1 MHQGTVNKLGL
12 FIRAIAA
19 GETEFRTFTGEDN
32 KKTHSYVTPVAANGH
47 FGDVVQKVVGEGDLS
62 DRRGNPIRRYKAG
75 DIVEG
80 ELEPRYHKE
89 GRAVERWTYT
99 TAKEPLAVG
108 SAEPDASGKKK

>member
-1 MHQGTVNKLGL
+1 MHQDVKKLGL
-12 FIRAIAA
+12 FIRALAA
-19 GETEFRTFTGEDN
+19 GDTEFRTFVGEDN

-47 FGDVVQKVVGEGDLS
+47 FGEVIQKVTSEDALN
-62 DRRGNPIRRYKAG
+62 DRRANPIRRYKAG

-99 TAKEPLAVG
+99 TLRPTAPAQ
-108 SAEPDASGKKK
+108 AEPAAAPKK

>member
-1 MHQGTVNKLGL
+1 MHQNINKLGL
-12 FIRAIAA
+12 FIRALAA

-47 FGDVVQKVVGEGDLS
+47 FGDVVQKVVTESDVT

-99 TAKEPLAVG
+99 TIREPAAAAAKA
-108 SAEPDASGKKK
+108 